1 MINPFNPGFGNISP
15 SCIKRPVLQ
24 QKLLD
29 QADQL
34 HGAFCQFL
42 LTGHG
47 DAAKPSF

>member
-34 HGAFCQFL
+34 HRAFL